1 MLRILVLVLSIVS
14 MCIVGY
20 LVATVNRTISLLDF
34 AQIVFMLGYPALVLV
49 YIALNPPPSDEQVTY
64 LGLFFERRRL
74 EEQAKIDK
82 LKSEAK

>member
-1 MLRILVLVLSIVS
+1 VLRILVLVLSIVS

-20 LVATVNRTISLLDF
+20 LVATVNRTISLEDF

-49 YIALNPPPSDEQVTY
+49 YIALNPPPSKVTY

>member
-20 LVATVNRTISLLDF
+20 LVATVNRTISLEDF

-49 YIALNPPPSDEQVTY
+49 YIALNPPPSKVTY

-74 EEQAKIDK
+74 EEQAKINK

>member
-20 LVATVNRTISLLDF
+20 LVATVNRTISLEDF

-49 YIALNPPPSDEQVTY
+49 YIALNPPPSKVTY

>member
-1 MLRILVLVLSIVS
+1 
-14 MCIVGY
+14 MCIVGF
-20 LVATVNRTISLLDF
+20 LVATVNRTISLEDF

-49 YIALNPPPSDEQVTY
+49 YIALNPPPSKVTY